1 MSKEIMDQLNVGDIL
16 LWTWSDENCYDAVLS
31 QVLGIKVNDK
41 GRKDMEMSLLS
52 AEDDGTTA
60 LSFYLS
66 EYYFIDHKNFKCIQ
80 RIPYGSELFSDI
92 IYTVNDQPGLNLC
105 TIARHFPELLI

>member
-1 MSKEIMDQLNVGDIL
+1 MNQLNVGDIL
-16 LWTWSDENCYDAVLS
+16 LWTWSDGHCYDVVLS

-52 AEDDGTTA
+52 AEDNGTTA

-92 IYTVNDQPGLNLC
+92 IYTVNDQPSLNLC
-105 TIARHFPELLI
+105 AIARHFPELLI